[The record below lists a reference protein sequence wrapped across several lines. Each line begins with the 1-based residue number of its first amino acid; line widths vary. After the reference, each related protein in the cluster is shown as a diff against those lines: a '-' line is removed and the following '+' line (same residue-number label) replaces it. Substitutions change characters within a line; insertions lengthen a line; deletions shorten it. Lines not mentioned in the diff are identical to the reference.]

1 VYETLGGAANASRGG
16 RGGAKN
22 SSKGGSRRSGGG
34 AWSQEDELHNLFF
47 EEIDLR
53 HHKSGAERARARRL
67 KKLAR
72 RIKGRGRVASA
83 WAEFGYFD
91 SSDDEA
97 SAGGAGA
104 NSGWQQHY
112 REDWK
117 WWDDEDER
125 CAACMACMPR
135 GVWPAIQAH
144 ASLLVVVVP
153 QSESLQRRPAHACCC
168 SRHQRRRSGR
178 CHRDQRTSLP
188 GPLPISSAY
197 STTKLAL
204 FAFLSRRWF
213 EEQWR
218 QHTHRQ
224 EQQQRSHGKGSSNSS
239 SSSGSSNEGQRS
251 GWWWSSSSG
260 FGSGGTRQWWEQF
273 ESAHEQQQQRWQR
286 AQQQSQQ
293 QQQYRQQQQQQQGA
307 GSRPHAPSVLLH
319 LQALG
324 LPSTAALEPA
334 IIKAA
339 FHKAAMQVR
348 MVGPNGRLHRLLLIP
363 PC

>member
-1 VYETLGGAANASRGG
+1 MRSTDAGGGKRPHVSVYETLGGAANASRGG

-125 CAACMACMPR
+125 
-135 GVWPAIQAH
+135 
-144 ASLLVVVVP
+144 
-153 QSESLQRRPAHACCC
+153 
-168 SRHQRRRSGR
+168 
-178 CHRDQRTSLP
+178 
-188 GPLPISSAY
+188 
-197 STTKLAL
+197 
-204 FAFLSRRWF
+204 RWF

-224 EQQQRSHGKGSSNSS
+224 EQQQRSH
-239 SSSGSSNEGQRS
+239 
-251 GWWWSSSSG
+251 
-260 FGSGGTRQWWEQF
+260 GGTRQWWEQF

-339 FHKAAMQVR
+339 FHKAAMQAR
-348 MVGPNGRLHRLLLIP
+348 MWHPDKHLNAGQAARCLAEDKFKAARSAYEALIADHRGG
-363 PC
+363 